1 MLIFL
6 IRIWLLQVYLLR
18 IYGMSS
24 RDMRVRFNL
33 RFIWP
38 IPHPYTHLRVA
49 LSDIALYPS
58 SVLAEQALTIAVG
71 KTNQTFVGQLVQDV
85 VKGMSNTMCHAL
97 SPTHCPNL

>member
-6 IRIWLLQVYLLR
+6 IRIWLLQVYLLRIYLLR

-49 LSDIALYPS
+49 LSDIALYPTP
-58 SVLAEQALTIAVG
+58 VLAEQALTIAVG
-71 KTNQTFVGQLVQDV
+71 KTNQTFFG
-85 VKGMSNTMCHAL
+85 
-97 SPTHCPNL
+97 